1 MSVGL
6 EVHQTHSVD
15 LRLSTDD
22 LVAHAAFPLSEIR
35 AGQMQEAFPNLAQP

>member
-1 MSVGL
+1 M
-6 EVHQTHSVD
+6 HSVD

-35 AGQMQEAFPNLAQP
+35 AGQMQEALSKFGPILTN